1 MTNPD
6 YIKTIYDLKKKPL
19 TTYPS
24 IFIKHLISK
33 YKIQN
38 NSLILDLGCGR
49 GEFLNE
55 LINNGMEGHGID
67 ISDFAIEF
75 CPKAKIN
82 VIDIEKEKIPYPDNT
97 FDVVYSKS
105 FVEHF
110 YYPEKIFN
118 EIYRVLKPGGT
129 IITLTPEWQY
139 IYLSFFEDFTHRT
152 PFTNLS
158 LREIQEMSGF
168 KDIEVESFKQL
179 PIIFE
184 NNFFSKFFSFFS
196 FLTRILVPEKFRMK
210 NKWIRFSKEIMLLSA
225 ARK

>member
-38 NSLILDLGCGR
+38 NSSILDLGCGR

-55 LINNGMEGHGID
+55 FINNGMKGYGVD

-110 YYPEKIFN
+110 HYPEKIFN
-118 EIYRVLKPGGT
+118 EIYRVLKPGGI

-139 IYLSFFEDFTHRT
+139 IYRSFFEDFTHRT
-152 PFTNLS
+152 PFTRIS
-158 LREIQEMSGF
+158 LKNIQEMSGF
-168 KDIEVESFKQL
+168 KDIKVESFKQL
-179 PIIFE
+179 PIIFK
-184 NNFFSKFFSFFS
+184 NNFFSKIFSLLSFF
-196 FLTRILVPEKFRMK
+196 TRILVPEKFRMK
-210 NKWIRFSKEIMLLSA
+210 NKWIRFSKEIMLLSVS
-225 ARK
+225 RK

>member
-38 NSLILDLGCGR
+38 NSSILDLGCGR

-55 LINNGMEGHGID
+55 FINNGMEGHGID

-82 VIDIEKEKIPYPDNT
+82 VIDIEKEKIPYLDNT

-105 FVEHF
+105 FVERF
-110 YYPEKIFN
+110 YYPEKVFN

-196 FLTRILVPEKFRMK
+196 FLTRILVPEKLRMK
-210 NKWIRFSKEIMLLSA
+210 NKWIRFSKEIMLLSVS
-225 ARK
+225 RK

>member
-1 MTNPD
+1 
-6 YIKTIYDLKKKPL
+6 
-19 TTYPS
+19 
-24 IFIKHLISK
+24 
-33 YKIQN
+33 
-38 NSLILDLGCGR
+38 
-49 GEFLNE
+49 
-55 LINNGMEGHGID
+55 MEGHGID

-82 VIDIEKEKIPYPDNT
+82 VIDIEKEKIPYLDNT

-210 NKWIRFSKEIMLLSA
+210 NKWIRFSKEIILLSA

>member
-38 NSLILDLGCGR
+38 NSSILDLGCGR

-55 LINNGMEGHGID
+55 FINNGMEGHGID

-82 VIDIEKEKIPYPDNT
+82 VIDIEKEKIPYLDNT

-196 FLTRILVPEKFRMK
+196 FLTRILVPEKLRMK
-210 NKWIRFSKEIMLLSA
+210 NKWIRFSKEIMLLSVS
-225 ARK
+225 RK

>member
-38 NSLILDLGCGR
+38 NSSILDLGCGR

-55 LINNGMEGHGID
+55 FINNGMEGHGID

-82 VIDIEKEKIPYPDNT
+82 VIDIEKEKIPYLDNT

-210 NKWIRFSKEIMLLSA
+210 NKWIRFSKEIILLSA

>member
-38 NSLILDLGCGR
+38 NSSILDLGCGR

-55 LINNGMEGHGID
+55 FINNGMEGHGID

>member
-118 EIYRVLKPGGT
+118 EVSY
-129 IITLTPEWQY
+129 WY
-139 IYLSFFEDFTHRT
+139 
-152 PFTNLS
+152 
-158 LREIQEMSGF
+158 
-168 KDIEVESFKQL
+168 
-179 PIIFE
+179 
-184 NNFFSKFFSFFS
+184 
-196 FLTRILVPEKFRMK
+196 K
-210 NKWIRFSKEIMLLSA
+210 NVNI
-225 ARK
+225 